1 MPKVSIIIRTKNEER
16 WIGSCLK
23 SIFDQ
28 TLKDFEVILVDNNST
43 DQTVNKAKSYP
54 IKVLSI
60 KDFLPGRAINL
71 GVSESKGEIIVIL
84 SGHCIPVTDKWLEN
98 LIKDLENSEV
108 AGVYG
113 RQQPMSFSSDN
124 DKRDLVT
131 VFGLDKK
138 IQKKDPFFH
147 NANSAVRKD
156 FLKKFPFNEKV
167 TNVED
172 RVWGMEVIK
181 AGYKIVYEPS
191 ASVYH
196 FHGINQNMDPDRSR
210 NVVRILESIY
220 QEDSGI
226 KDKYLNSFEPS
237 SLKTT
242 AFIPSIGEME
252 MCGDKPFIYYTI
264 KRALEAKYVNRVIV
278 LTDNKIT
285 ASISKDLGAD
295 VPFLRPPNLSETI
308 STIQDVLKY
317 AILKLSEMNYQT
329 DICVV
334 LYKNYPFRP
343 AGFIDGLI
351 ERFIRQGA
359 DCMLPMKD
367 EGRAIWK
374 KTNDNIEILNP
385 FMPRNLKKD
394 QFLVSHFGLGF
405 VTYANFVT
413 DGSLGLDKKVYS
425 YPLVDNLSS
434 LEIRDEN
441 TISNISSFLKKYI
454 EDKIQ

>member
-1 MPKVSIIIRTKNEER
+1 
-16 WIGSCLK
+16 
-23 SIFDQ
+23 
-28 TLKDFEVILVDNNST
+28 
-43 DQTVNKAKSYP
+43 
-54 IKVLSI
+54 
-60 KDFLPGRAINL
+60 
-71 GVSESKGEIIVIL
+71 
-84 SGHCIPVTDKWLEN
+84 
-98 LIKDLENSEV
+98 
-108 AGVYG
+108 
-113 RQQPMSFSSDN
+113 
-124 DKRDLVT
+124 
-131 VFGLDKK
+131 
-138 IQKKDPFFH
+138 
-147 NANSAVRKD
+147 
-156 FLKKFPFNEKV
+156 
-167 TNVED
+167 
-172 RVWGMEVIK
+172 
-181 AGYKIVYEPS
+181 
-191 ASVYH
+191 
-196 FHGINQNMDPDRSR
+196 
-210 NVVRILESIY
+210 
-220 QEDSGI
+220 
-226 KDKYLNSFEPS
+226 
-237 SLKTT
+237 
-242 AFIPSIGEME
+242 

-317 AILKLSEMNYQT
+317 AILKLNEMSYQT

-343 AGFIDGLI
+343 VGFIDGLI